1 MSRIRSVA
9 TSAAMNRRT
18 LLAAT
23 GAVTLSAGI
32 GYALPPDSEAHAAT
46 TDTGESAV
54 AVSLPHSRLRS
65 SGGTPMAPAAP
76 LAPYERGTTLESV
89 AAPRSG
95 SGDYRRL

>member
-65 SGGTPMAPAAP
+65 SGRCPIAAGAAMGVPPLGEGVPA
-76 LAPYERGTTLESV
+76 
-89 AAPRSG
+89 
-95 SGDYRRL
+95 RRLRQDPPDGP

>member
-32 GYALPPDSEAHAAT
+32 GCALRPDAEAHAAT
-46 TDTGESAV
+46 TGTGESAV
-54 AVSLPHSRLRS
+54 AVSLTRSRPRS

-76 LAPYERGTTLESV
+76 LAPYERGTTLE
-89 AAPRSG
+89 
-95 SGDYRRL
+95 

>member
-32 GYALPPDSEAHAAT
+32 GCALRPDAEAHAAT
-46 TDTGESAV
+46 TGTGESAV
-54 AVSLPHSRLRS
+54 AVSLPALGFARAGTPWRPPHPSLPTSAAPPWRAWPRRLRL
-65 SGGTPMAPAAP
+65 GRLPAA
-76 LAPYERGTTLESV
+76 R
-89 AAPRSG
+89 
-95 SGDYRRL
+95 